1 MFKILIAGT
10 LLIGSL
16 VLFSGLMPARSGRL
30 RDVLDAVVPA
40 AQAEEPA
47 KPAAKPA
54 KEQSKVRKSDAEWR
68 KILSPEQYQVMRC
81 SATEAPFT
89 GKYWNNHAKGLYV
102 CAACG
107 APLFSSDTKYESG
120 SGWPSYFAPVSKDAI
135 IELKDISLGMVRTE
149 IRCAKCE
156 AHLGHVFRDGPR
168 PTGLRYCV
176 NSAALDFIP
185 ADQGDQDH
193 AGAKAADGHAK
204 GKDKD

>member
-16 VLFSGLMPARSGRL
+16 VLFSGLMPARGRL

-40 AQAEEPA
+40 AQADEPA
-47 KPAAKPA
+47 QPA
-54 KEQSKVRKSDAEWR
+54 KEQGKVRKSDTEWK

-89 GKYWNNHAKGLYV
+89 GKYWNHHAKGTYV

-107 APLFSSDTKYESG
+107 APLFKSDTKFDSG

-185 ADQGDQDH
+185 ADQGDQAK
-193 AGAKAADGHAK
+193 AGAAADHGKA
-204 GKDKD
+204 KDKD